1 MLKKMTLEKQNPSLP
16 RGNSSHCCW
25 AWPFQLRFDSTSPK
39 KNEAPRSGDQL
50 FFLTQPF
57 LPFY

>member
-25 AWPFQLRFDSTSPK
+25 AWPFQLRFNSTSPK
-39 KNEAPRSGDQL
+39 KLKHLDLEINYS
-50 FFLTQPF
+50 F
-57 LPFY
+57 